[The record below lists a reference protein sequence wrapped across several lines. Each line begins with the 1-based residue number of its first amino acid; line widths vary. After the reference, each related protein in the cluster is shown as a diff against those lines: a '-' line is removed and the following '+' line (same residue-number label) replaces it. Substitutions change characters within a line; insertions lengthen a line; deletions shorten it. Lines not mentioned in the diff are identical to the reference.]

1 MAFIFWCAAGAMAY
15 TYALY
20 PALLFVLAWL
30 RSRALDENSTP
41 AGLPTVSLLVAAY
54 NEAPVILRK
63 LRNCEMLDYPAA
75 QLEILFGSDGSDD
88 GTADILRSAGLLTHM
103 RLISFSE
110 RRGKPAVLNDLV
122 MAARGELLVFS
133 DANSMFD
140 ANALRELVRPFAAAA
155 VGGVC
160 GELRLE
166 RPAAEH
172 GAGAA
177 NESLYWR
184 YETFIKRLEGRLGIL
199 AAANGAI
206 YAIRRGLYR
215 PLPVQRLTSDD
226 LVIGARV
233 LQQGRRMVFA
243 PQAIAREEA
252 NSTIREELRR
262 RVRVGEAGFNALAE
276 LWPLLLPQRGSVA
289 WMLWSHKILR
299 WAVPGLLVLLLA
311 ASVALWRQAFY
322 QAVLAMQLA
331 AYLAALAGYVLEPHT
346 RLPGWLTFPYF
357 FAGSNLA
364 TLLGLWRSLRRSGN
378 RAWARAGR

>member
-1 MAFIFWCAAGAMAY
+1 MAFVFWCAAGAMAY

-20 PALLFVLAWL
+20 PALLFVVASL
-30 RSRALDENSTP
+30 RPRALEENSSP
-41 AGLPTVSLLVAAY
+41 ALLPTVSLLVAAY

-63 LRNCEMLDYPAA
+63 LRNCELLDYPAS
-75 QLEILFGSDGSDD
+75 QLEIIFGSDGSDD
-88 GTADILRSAGLLTHM
+88 GTADILTSAGLPAHM

-122 MAARGELLVFS
+122 LAARGELLVFS

-166 RPAAEH
+166 RPATDH

-206 YAIRRGLYR
+206 YAIRRSLYR

-233 LQQGRRMVFA
+233 LQQGSQMVFA
-243 PQAIAREEA
+243 PHAIAREEA
-252 NSTIREELRR
+252 TSTIREELRR

-311 ASVALWRQAFY
+311 ASVALGRQAFY
-322 QAVLAMQLA
+322 QVVLGMQLA
-331 AYLAALAGYVLEPHT
+331 AYLAAAAGYALEPHT

-378 RAWARAGR
+378 RAWARTGR

>member
-1 MAFIFWCAAGAMAY
+1 MAFVFWCAAGAMAY

-20 PALLFVLAWL
+20 PALLFVLVWL
-30 RSRALDENSTP
+30 RPRALDENS
-41 AGLPTVSLLVAAY
+41 AAAVLPTVSLLVAAY

-63 LRNCEMLDYPAA
+63 LRNCELLDYPAS
-75 QLEILFGSDGSDD
+75 QLEIIFGSDGSDD
-88 GTADILRSAGLLTHM
+88 GTADILTSAGLPAHM

-122 MAARGELLVFS
+122 LAARGELLVFS

-166 RPAAEH
+166 RPATEH

-206 YAIRRGLYR
+206 YAIRRSLYR

-233 LQQGRRMVFA
+233 LQQGSRMVFA
-243 PQAIAREEA
+243 PHAIAREEA
-252 NSTIREELRR
+252 TSTIREELRR

-311 ASVALWRQAFY
+311 ASVALGRQAFY
-322 QAVLAMQLA
+322 QVVLGMQLA
-331 AYLAALAGYVLEPHT
+331 AYLAAAAGYALEPHT

-378 RAWARAGR
+378 RAWARTGR

>member
-1 MAFIFWCAAGAMAY
+1 MAFVFWCAAGAMAY

-20 PALLFVLAWL
+20 PALLFVLVWL
-30 RSRALDENSTP
+30 RPRALDGNS
-41 AGLPTVSLLVAAY
+41 AAAVLPTVSLLVAAY

-63 LRNCEMLDYPAA
+63 LRNCELLDYPAS
-75 QLEILFGSDGSDD
+75 QLEIIFGSDGSDD
-88 GTADILRSAGLLTHM
+88 GTADILTSAGLPAHM

-122 MAARGELLVFS
+122 LAARGELLVFS

-166 RPAAEH
+166 RPATEH

-206 YAIRRGLYR
+206 YAIRRSLYR

-233 LQQGRRMVFA
+233 LQQGSQMVFA
-243 PQAIAREEA
+243 PHAIAREEA
-252 NSTIREELRR
+252 TSTIREELRR

-311 ASVALWRQAFY
+311 ASVALGRQAFY
-322 QAVLAMQLA
+322 QVVLGMQLA
-331 AYLAALAGYVLEPHT
+331 AYLAAAAGYALEPHT

-378 RAWARAGR
+378 RAWARTGR

>member
-1 MAFIFWCAAGAMAY
+1 MAFIFWCAAGVMAY

-30 RSRALDENSTP
+30 RPRAPAENSTP
-41 AGLPTVSLLVAAY
+41 AGLPAVSLLVAAY
-54 NEAPVILRK
+54 NEAAVILRK

-88 GTADILRSAGLLTHM
+88 GTADILRSAGLPAHM

-122 MAARGELLVFS
+122 LAARGELLVFS

-140 ANALRELVRPFAAAA
+140 ANALRELVRPFAAAG

-172 GAGAA
+172 SAGAA

-206 YAIRRGLYR
+206 YAIRRDLYR

-233 LQQGRRMVFA
+233 LQQGQRMVFA
-243 PQAIAREEA
+243 PHAIAREEA

-322 QAVLAMQLA
+322 QAVLAMQFA

>member
-30 RSRALDENSTP
+30 RPWAPDENSAP

-63 LRNCEMLDYPAA
+63 LRNCEILDYPAA

-88 GTADILRSAGLLTHM
+88 GTADILRSAGLLAHM

-172 GAGAA
+172 SAGAA

-206 YAIRRGLYR
+206 YAIRRDLYR

>member
-1 MAFIFWCAAGAMAY
+1 MAFVFWCAAGAMAY

-20 PALLFVLAWL
+20 PALLFVLVWL
-30 RSRALDENSTP
+30 RPRALDGNS
-41 AGLPTVSLLVAAY
+41 AAAVLPTVSLLVAAY

-63 LRNCEMLDYPAA
+63 LRNCELLDYPAS
-75 QLEILFGSDGSDD
+75 QLEIIFGSDGSDD
-88 GTADILRSAGLLTHM
+88 GTADILQSAGLPAHM

-122 MAARGELLVFS
+122 LAARGELLVFS

-166 RPAAEH
+166 RPATEH

-206 YAIRRGLYR
+206 YAIRRSLYR

-233 LQQGRRMVFA
+233 LQQGSQMVFA
-243 PQAIAREEA
+243 PHAIAREEA
-252 NSTIREELRR
+252 TSTIREELRR

-311 ASVALWRQAFY
+311 ASVALGRQAFY
-322 QAVLAMQLA
+322 QVVLGMQLA
-331 AYLAALAGYVLEPHT
+331 AYLAAAAGYAVEPHT

-378 RAWARAGR
+378 RAWARTGR

>member
-75 QLEILFGSDGSDD
+75 QLEILFGCDGSDD
-88 GTADILRSAGLLTHM
+88 GTADILRSAGLPAHM

-122 MAARGELLVFS
+122 LAARGELLVFS

-140 ANALRELVRPFAAAA
+140 ANALRELVRPFAAAG

-172 GAGAA
+172 SVGAA

-206 YAIRRGLYR
+206 YAIRRDLYR

-226 LVIGARV
+226 LVIGGRV

-243 PQAIAREEA
+243 PHAIAREEA

>member
-1 MAFIFWCAAGAMAY
+1 MEIVFWCAAGAMAY
-15 TYALY
+15 TYAVY

-30 RSRALDENSTP
+30 QPRAPVEDP
-41 AGLPTVSLLVAAY
+41 ASELPPSVSLLVAAY

-63 LRNCEMLDYPAA
+63 LRNCELLDYPAA
-75 QLEILFGSDGSDD
+75 QLEIIFGSDGSDD
-88 GTADILRSAGLLTHM
+88 GTADILQSAGLPAHM
-103 RLISFSE
+103 RLISFAE

-122 MAARGELLVFS
+122 LAARGALLVFS

-160 GELRLE
+160 GALRLE
-166 RPAAEH
+166 RPKIEPSAAV
-172 GAGAA
+172 A

-184 YETFIKRLEGRLGIL
+184 YETFIKSLEGRLGIL

-206 YAIRRGLYR
+206 YAIRRELYCA
-215 PLPVQRLTSDD
+215 LPVQRLTSDD
-226 LVIGARV
+226 LLIGARV
-233 LQQGRRMVFA
+233 LQQDRRMVFA
-243 PQAIAREEA
+243 PQAIAREAA

-262 RVRVGEAGFNALAE
+262 RVRVGEAGFNAMAD
-276 LWPLLLPQRGSVA
+276 LWPLLLPHRGSVA
-289 WMLWSHKILR
+289 WMLWSHKVLR
-299 WAVPGLLVLLLA
+299 WAVPVLLMLLLA
-311 ASVALWRQAFY
+311 ASSALWRQAFY
-322 QAVLAMQLA
+322 QAVLALQIA
-331 AYLAALAGYVLEPHT
+331 AYLAALAGYALEPYM

-364 TLLGLWRSLRRSGN
+364 TLLGLWRSVRRSGN